1 MTASDDEP
9 KSHVRIGTE
18 RFPALPPDPDDPEQR
33 PRFGWMCTAHQRHT
47 GLMCRGQRMT
57 AQRVCRKHGGRIP
70 AAMAKAQ
77 ERIDAAAKGL
87 VEVLVDIATDPEES
101 ATARIS
107 AARELL
113 NRSGEVRQPT
123 TTVSGTV
130 VVAPSPEYVA
140 AVAEAKERAALAPEQ
155 RFAGKVFE
163 ITDIVDVEVVEDEWD
178 LI

>member
-1 MTASDDEP
+1 
-9 KSHVRIGTE
+9 
-18 RFPALPPDPDDPEQR
+18 
-33 PRFGWMCTAHQRHT
+33 
-47 GLMCRGQRMT
+47 MT

-87 VEVLVDIATDPEES
+87 VEVLVDIATDPEEPS
-101 ATARIS
+101 TSRIS

-113 NRSGEVRQPT
+113 NRTGEVRQPQ

-130 VVAPSPEYVA
+130 TVAPSPEYVA
-140 AVAEAKERAALAPEQ
+140 AVAEARERASLAPAE
-155 RFAGKVFE
+155 RFTGKVFE
-163 ITDIVDVEVVEDEWD
+163 ITDIVEAEVVDDEGWD